1 MANLSTH
8 HMVSTTEGTETWNSR
23 LNFSTQECQMNYN
36 LSNNQTKQQNSQ
48 TKDGFTT
55 YYVLSSGELSSSSTE
70 SQVKKKEMQ
79 ERRRKKKEKKLV
91 REERRRKKE
100 EKRKK
105 EERRRKEEKRR
116 KKEGR
121 RRKGNIKKHAEN
133 FNLTSPA
140 YKRVKRANAS
150 ERFARNAHDDSKF
163 KDIATWVALK
173 ATRTQLI
180 DDAWVAP
187 SSLNS
192 QNGEVTNDLYEA
204 ISSDEDS
211 LLDFTPTPSEA
222 NLTLPS
228 NDQSESEVVGSVKKL
243 SREELE
249 KVAIRHIAMCE
260 KYTKTELE
268 LDICKGRE
276 ETFHSMILELNQEVI
291 KLKSMIPPSKTTRSI
306 GVQMQLHSSSGQ
318 QNSSSIPYPFQT
330 RIKIE
335 QVEGNSDKES
345 IALNEICS
353 NNLHTH
359 PSFFGSSVLRTP
371 VSSVNGNQIH
381 SVIKQ
386 EKS

>member
-8 HMVSTTEGTETWNSR
+8 HVVSTTQTWNSR
-23 LNFSTQECQMNYN
+23 SNFFTQECQMNYN
-36 LSNNQTKQQNSQ
+36 LTNNQTKQQNSQ
-48 TKDGFTT
+48 TKDDFIIS
-55 YYVLSSGELSSSSTE
+55 VLSSGELSSASSTE
-70 SQVKKKEMQ
+70 SQVKKKEIQ
-79 ERRRKKKEKKLV
+79 ERRRKKKEKKQ
-91 REERRRKKE
+91 
-100 EKRKK
+100 
-105 EERRRKEEKRR
+105 
-116 KKEGR
+116 
-121 RRKGNIKKHAEN
+121 GNINKHADN
-133 FNLTSPA
+133 CINPPSPA
-140 YKRVKRANAS
+140 YKRVKPAYAS
-150 ERFARNAHDDSKF
+150 KRFARNTYDDSKF

-173 ATRTQLI
+173 ATRTKLI
-180 DDAWVAP
+180 DDAWVA
-187 SSLNS
+187 SNS

-228 NDQSESEVVGSVKKL
+228 NDQSESEVVASVKKL

-268 LDICKGRE
+268 LDMCKGRE

-318 QNSSSIPYPFQT
+318 QNSSSILYPSYPFLT

-335 QVEGNSDKES
+335 QVEGKES
-345 IALNEICS
+345 IASNENSS

-359 PSFFGSSVLRTP
+359 PLYFGSSVLRTP

-381 SVIKQ
+381 SVVKQ

>member
-8 HMVSTTEGTETWNSR
+8 HVVSSTETWNSR
-23 LNFSTQECQMNYN
+23 LKLNFSTQECQMNYN
-36 LSNNQTKQQNSQ
+36 FSNNQTKQQNSQ
-48 TKDGFTT
+48 TKDDFTT
-55 YYVLSSGELSSSSTE
+55 SVLSSGELSSSSTE
-70 SQVKKKEMQ
+70 SQVKKKEIQ
-79 ERRRKKKEKKLV
+79 ERRRKKKEKKRV

-105 EERRRKEEKRR
+105 EERRR
-116 KKEGR
+116 
-121 RRKGNIKKHAEN
+121 RKGNIKKHAEN
-133 FNLTSPA
+133 YINPPSPA
-140 YKRVKRANAS
+140 YKRVKRAYAS
-150 ERFARNAHDDSKF
+150 KRFARNAYDDSKF

-173 ATRTQLI
+173 ATRTKLI
-180 DDAWVAP
+180 DDTWVAP
-187 SSLNS
+187 SSPNS

-228 NDQSESEVVGSVKKL
+228 NDQSESEVVASVKKL

-249 KVAIRHIAMCE
+249 KVAIRHIEMCE

-268 LDICKGRE
+268 LDMCKGRE

-306 GVQMQLHSSSGQ
+306 GVQMQLQSSSGQ
-318 QNSSSIPYPFQT
+318 QNSSSILYPFLT

-381 SVIKQ
+381 SVVKQ